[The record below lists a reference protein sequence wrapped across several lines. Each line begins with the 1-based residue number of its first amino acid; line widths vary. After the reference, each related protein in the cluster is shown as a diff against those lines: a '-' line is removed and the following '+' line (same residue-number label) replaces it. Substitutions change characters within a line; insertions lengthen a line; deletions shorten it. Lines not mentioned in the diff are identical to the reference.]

1 MNLLFD
7 LFSWFVKVFAFAS
20 WDPSSY
26 CAYRNYWILFD
37 WKWLYL
43 VNLKCVE
50 IVLISSMLFGLV
62 VYYQLNYFRVYSVP
76 LENPN
81 TTKIISEYEVS
92 VAIWNR
98 ISKKLYAQILRNF
111 IWLRISNSEINFWK
125 NQNCPLKFWQ
135 ILLKLVFCLDFK
147 HWMSHFPLFFNFV
160 KPPIPPMRSP
170 WKNKKNQKTN
180 KSKNTNYKRRR
191 IQKVFRENPSNVF
204 CWIIFL
210 IFSANN

>member
-62 VYYQLNYFRVYSVP
+62 VYYQLNFFRVYSVP
-76 LENPN
+76 LENSN

-111 IWLRISNSEINFWK
+111 IKIWLRISNSEINFWK

-170 WKNKKNQKTN
+170 WKNKK
-180 KSKNTNYKRRR
+180 KSKN
-191 IQKVFRENPSNVF
+191 Q
-204 CWIIFL
+204 
-210 IFSANN
+210 